1 MVCLIGLNFAV
12 FQLVF
17 PLVFP
22 LVFQLVFQLESQ
34 WVFLLGIFAGS

>member
-1 MVCLIGLNFAV
+1 MGCLIGLNFAV

-17 PLVFP
+17 P
-22 LVFQLVFQLESQ
+22 LVFQLESQ